1 MNFDD
6 LWPFDEW
13 METKRTTIS
22 LKLIW
27 IISLLNISRFDQSR
41 KRTEREMMKLVNNLM
56 LACAKWQLSRVEP
69 AFNGL
74 FKFISSA
81 STECPC
87 FMPRIVDN
95 FLHMFDQCDECLSL
109 ITLLLLVGKKFIKP
123 SAEMMENIKTE
134 TFLNACEDLNHR
146 IRWRV
151 EAKAGWQNAKY
162 KWWKTFFSLQ
172 FFQCTVM
179 MHWN

>member
-87 FMPRIVDN
+87 FMPRIVDHSLAHVRSMWWMSFTHHFTFTGREKIYQAIGWDDGKYQN
-95 FLHMFDQCDECLSL
+95 WNVFKCL
-109 ITLLLLVGKKFIKP
+109 
-123 SAEMMENIKTE
+123 
-134 TFLNACEDLNHR
+134 
-146 IRWRV
+146 WRPQSSHKV
-151 EAKAGWQNAKY
+151 ESRG
-162 KWWKTFFSLQ
+162 
-172 FFQCTVM
+172 
-179 MHWN
+179 